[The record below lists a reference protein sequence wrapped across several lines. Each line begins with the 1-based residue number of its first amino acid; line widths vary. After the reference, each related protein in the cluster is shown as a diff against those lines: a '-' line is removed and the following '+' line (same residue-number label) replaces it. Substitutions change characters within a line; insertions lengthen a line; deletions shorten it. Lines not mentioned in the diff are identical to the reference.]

1 MSFMWY
7 NFSRIILRN
16 RLVILI
22 VLGLITAFM
31 AYRVQF
37 VSMSYQLAQMLPKS
51 DKTYIEYESFKN
63 TFGKDGSIVVVGIDN
78 ENLFQLDNYNAWYD
92 LTHHIKNISVDFK
105 LNKKDTVMNGVE
117 EALSV
122 ANLFALSKNSLEKK
136 FDFEQIIKQKPKT
149 QAELDRLRK
158 KIYSQPFYNGY
169 LFTDTT
175 NTSVIAITLN
185 ATVLDSKYR
194 IELFEKI
201 DREVSVF
208 ENKTGIKV
216 HKSGLPY
223 IRANSTTKVK
233 DEIIIFL
240 ALSIFITSFIL
251 YLFFRSFKATIYSM
265 LVVTVGVVWSVGIQ
279 SLFGYKV
286 TILTGLIPPLII
298 VIGIPN
304 CIFLLN
310 KYHSEYKNHGNQIKA
325 LSRVIQKIG
334 NAIFLTNTTTALGF
348 ATFIFTK
355 SEILIEFGILAAI
368 DIFVVFILSILI
380 IPIVFSFLKAPK
392 DRHTK
397 HLENKLMVKIVDFL
411 EYLVK
416 YQRKAVYITT
426 IIIIGLSLYGVSLI
440 TTTGNII
447 DDLPK
452 NDPIVED
459 LKFFEKSFNGV
470 MPFEI
475 VIDTKKKNGV
485 FADNGKALYKIQKL
499 QRELANYA
507 EFSKPLSITEAIK
520 FSYQAYKKGNPK
532 YYILPAASELKRLKQ
547 YVNNDSRTNRFSSF
561 IDKENQITRVSFQM
575 ADIGTQEMDLLLNE
589 IRPKIDVIFPPQDY
603 NVTLTGTSV
612 VFLKGTNYLVENLLT
627 SLILAII
634 LIASLMSILFS
645 SVRMVL
651 VSLLPNLLPLLI
663 TAGLMGYFGIP
674 IKPSTILIFSIA
686 FGISVDDTIH
696 FLAKYRQELKQQKWN
711 IKEAVYL
718 ALRETGVSM
727 IYTSIILFFG
737 FGVFTVSSFGGTI
750 ALGILVSI
758 TLVFAMMADLILL
771 PSLLLSLDQSLTT
784 KAFKKEPLI
793 EILDEEEDI
802 DIDEL
807 EVRPIKHQDLE
818 I

>member
-1 MSFMWY
+1 MWVK
-7 NFSRIILRN
+7 FSRLILRN
-16 RLVILI
+16 RLLILI
-22 VLGLITAFM
+22 VLGFATAFL

-51 DKTYIEYESFKN
+51 DSTYVEYQIFKS
-63 TFGKDGSIVVVGIDN
+63 TFGKDGSIVVVGINNDD
-78 ENLFQLDNYNAWYD
+78 LFQLDNFNAWYD
-92 LTHHIKNISVDFK
+92 LTYSIKNIKVKFNVD
-105 LNKKDTVMNGVE
+105 KKDTLVNGVD

-122 ANLFALSKNSLEKK
+122 ANCYTLIKNKTEKR
-136 FDFEQIIKQKPKT
+136 FDFEQIVKQNPKT
-149 QAELDRLRK
+149 QVELDSLK
-158 KIYSQPFYNGY
+158 EVLYNHPFYEGY
-169 LFTDTT
+169 LFTDSTATT
-175 NTSVIAITLN
+175 LIAITLDTN
-185 ATVLDSKYR
+185 VLDSKYR
-194 IELFEKI
+194 NELFEKI
-201 DREVSVF
+201 DAEVLKF
-208 ENKTGIKV
+208 HEKTGIKI

-233 DEIIIFL
+233 DEILIFL
-240 ALSIFITSFIL
+240 VLSILITSFIL

-265 LVVTVGVVWSVGIQ
+265 LVVTVGVIWSVGIQ
-279 SLFGYKV
+279 SLFGYKI

-310 KYHSEYKNHGNQIKA
+310 KYHSEYKTHGNQIKA
-325 LSRVIQKIG
+325 LSQVIQKIG

-355 SEILIEFGILAAI
+355 SAILIEFGILAAI
-368 DIFVVFILSILI
+368 DIFLVFVLSILI
-380 IPIVFSFLKAPK
+380 IPIIFSFLNPPK
-392 DRHTK
+392 KRHTK
-397 HLENKLMVKIVDFL
+397 HLENKLMVKIVGFL

-416 YQRKAVYITT
+416 YQRRAVYITT
-426 IIIIGLSLYGVSLI
+426 VIVVALSIYGVSLI

-485 FADNGKALYKIQKL
+485 FADNGKTLYKIQKL
-499 QRELANYA
+499 QRELSEYK

-520 FSYQAYKKGNPK
+520 FSYQSYKKGKPK
-532 YYILPAASELKRLKQ
+532 FYILPPATELKKLKK
-547 YVNNDSRTNRFSSF
+547 YVKNDERKNNFSSF
-561 IDKENQITRVSFQM
+561 IDKENQVTRVSFQM
-575 ADIGTQEMDLLLNE
+575 ADIGSKEMDILLNE
-589 IRPKIDVIFPPQDY
+589 IRPKIDSILPPKEY
-603 NVTLTGTSV
+603 NVSLTGTSV
-612 VFLKGTNYLVENLLT
+612 MFLKGTNYLVENLLT
-627 SLILAII
+627 SLTLAII
-634 LIASLMSILFS
+634 LIASLMSVLFS

-651 VSLLPNLLPLLI
+651 VSLIPNLLPLLT
-663 TAGLMGYFGIP
+663 TAGLMGFFGIP

-696 FLAKYRQELKQQKWN
+696 FLAKYRQELKHRKWN
-711 IKEAVYL
+711 IRESVHL

-737 FGVFTVSSFGGTI
+737 FGVFTVSSFGGTV
-750 ALGILVSI
+750 ALGVLVSV
-758 TLVFAMMADLILL
+758 TLLFAMMADLVLL
-771 PSLLLSLDQSLTT
+771 PSLLLSLDKALTT

-793 EILDEEEDI
+793 EIFDEEEDI
-802 DIDEL
+802 DLDEL
-807 EVRPIKHQDLE
+807 EVKPIKHQELDT
-818 I
+818 

>member
-1 MSFMWY
+1 MWY
-7 NFSRIILRN
+7 RFSTIILRN
-16 RLVILI
+16 RLIILI
-22 VLGLITAFM
+22 TLGLVTAFM

-51 DKTYIEYESFKN
+51 DKTHIEYQQFKS
-63 TFGKDGSIVVVGIDN
+63 TFGKDGSIVVAGIASKK
-78 ENLFQLDNYNAWYD
+78 LFELSNFNAWYT
-92 LTHHIKNISVDFK
+92 LTHNIKNISVDFN
-105 LNKKDTVMNGVE
+105 LNGKDTTMNGVE
-117 EALSV
+117 EALSL
-122 ANLFALSKNSLEKK
+122 ANSYTLLRNKKEKR
-136 FDFEQIIKQKPKT
+136 FDLDQIVKQNPKT
-149 QAELDRLRK
+149 QSELDSLK
-158 KIYSQPFYNGY
+158 KVLYNHPFYNGY
-169 LFTDTT
+169 LFTDSTSTT
-175 NTSVIAITLN
+175 LIAITLN
-185 ATVLDSKYR
+185 TTVLDSKYR
-194 IELFEKI
+194 NELFEKI
-201 DREVSVF
+201 DSEVLVF
-208 ENKTGIKV
+208 EEKTGIKV

-233 DEIIIFL
+233 DEILIFL

-325 LSRVIQKIG
+325 LSRVIRKIC

-380 IPIVFSFLKAPK
+380 IPIIFSFLKAPK
-392 DRHTK
+392 ERHTK
-397 HLENKLMVKIVDFL
+397 HLENKAMVKIVGVL

-416 YQRKAVYITT
+416 HQRKPVYIVTV
-426 IIIIGLSLYGVSLI
+426 IIIGLSIYGVSLI

-459 LKFFEKSFNGV
+459 LKFFETSFNGV

-499 QRELANYA
+499 QRELAKYK
-507 EFSKPLSITEAIK
+507 EFSKPLSVTEAIK

-532 YYILPAASELKRLKQ
+532 FYILPPATELKKLKK
-547 YVNNDSRTNRFSSF
+547 YVKNDNRKNSFSSF
-561 IDKENQITRVSFQM
+561 IDSNYQITRVSFQM
-575 ADIGTQEMDLLLNE
+575 ADIGTKEMDILLNE
-589 IRPKIDVIFPPQDY
+589 IRPKIDDIFTPQEY
-603 NVTLTGTSV
+603 NVSVTGTSV

-627 SLILAII
+627 SLTLAII
-634 LIASLMSILFS
+634 LIASLMSVLFS

-651 VSLLPNLLPLLI
+651 VSLVPNLLPLLI
-663 TAGLMGYFGIP
+663 TAGLMGFFGIP

-696 FLAKYRQELKQQKWN
+696 FLAKYRQELKQQQWN

-718 ALRETGVSM
+718 ALQETGVSM

-750 ALGILVSI
+750 ALGILVSV

-771 PSLLLSLDQSLTT
+771 PSLLLSLDKALTT

-802 DIDEL
+802 DLDELQIKPTKNKEL
-807 EVRPIKHQDLE
+807 EV
-818 I
+818 

>member
-1 MSFMWY
+1 MWY
-7 NFSRIILRN
+7 KFSRVILRN

-22 VLGLITAFM
+22 VLGVITAFM
-31 AYRVQF
+31 TYRIQF

-51 DKTYIEYESFKN
+51 DQTYIEYQNFKT
-63 TFGKDGSIVVVGIDN
+63 TFGKDGSVVLVGIDN
-78 ENLFQLDNYNAWYD
+78 ENIFKLSNYRAWYE
-92 LTHHIKNISVDFK
+92 LTHNLKAISVDFK
-105 LNKKDTVMNGVE
+105 VNKKDTVMRGVE
-117 EALSV
+117 EALSI
-122 ANLFALSKNSLEKK
+122 ANLFTLSKNNKKKRFDLE
-136 FDFEQIIKQKPKT
+136 QLIKRNPNTQK
-149 QAELDRLRK
+149 ELDSLK
-158 KIYSQPFYNGY
+158 QELYNQPFYNGY

-185 ATVLDSKYR
+185 TTVLDSKYR
-194 IELFEKI
+194 NELFEKI
-201 DREVSVF
+201 DSEVLAF
-208 ENKTGIKV
+208 ENKTGIDV

-265 LVVTVGVVWSVGIQ
+265 LVVTIGVIWSVGIQ

-310 KYHSEYKNHGNQIKA
+310 KYHSEYKSHGNKIKA
-325 LSRVIQKIG
+325 LSRVIRKVG

-368 DIFVVFILSILI
+368 DIFVVFLLSILI
-380 IPIVFSFLKAPK
+380 IPVVFSLLKAPK

-397 HLENKLMVKIVDFL
+397 HLENKLMVKIVGFL
-411 EYLVK
+411 EYIVK
-416 YQRKAVYITT
+416 YQRKVVYITT
-426 IIIIGLSLYGVSLI
+426 VIIIGFSIYGVSLI

-459 LKFFEKSFNGV
+459 LKFFETSFNGV

-485 FADNGKALYKIQKL
+485 FANNGKALYKIQKL
-499 QRELANYA
+499 QRELASYN
-507 EFSKPLSITEAIK
+507 EFSKPLSIAEAIK

-532 YYILPAASELKRLKQ
+532 FYILPSATELKKLKK
-547 YVNNDSRTNRFSSF
+547 YVKNDSRKNNFSSF

-575 ADIGTQEMDLLLNE
+575 ADIGTKEMDILLNE
-589 IRPKIDVIFPPQDY
+589 IRPKIDAIFPSQEY
-603 NVTLTGTSV
+603 NVSLTGTSV

-634 LIASLMSILFS
+634 LIASLMSVLFS

-696 FLAKYRQELKQQKWN
+696 FLAKYRQELKQHKWN

-771 PSLLLSLDQSLTT
+771 PSLLLSLDKALTT
-784 KAFKKEPLI
+784 KAFKREPLI

-802 DIDEL
+802 DLNEL
-807 EVRPIKHQDLE
+807 EVRPAKHKELDR
-818 I
+818 

>member
-1 MSFMWY
+1 MWIK
-7 NFSRIILRN
+7 FSRIILRN
-16 RLVILI
+16 RLIILI
-22 VLGLITAFM
+22 VLGLITMFM

-51 DKTYIEYESFKN
+51 DNTHIEYEKFKS
-63 TFGKDGSIVVVGIDN
+63 TFGKDGSIVVAGVN
-78 ENLFQLDNYNAWYD
+78 NNNLFELKNFNAWYD
-92 LTHHIKNISVDFK
+92 LTHNIKNISVDFK
-105 LNKKDTVMNGVE
+105 INKKDTIMGGVV

-122 ANLFALSKNSLEKK
+122 ANIYTLKRNKKEKK
-136 FDFEQIIKQKPKT
+136 FDFEQIIKNKPAS
-149 QAELDRLRK
+149 QLELDSLK
-158 KIYSQPFYNGY
+158 KVLYNHPFYTGY

-175 NTSVIAITLN
+175 NTSIIAITLN
-185 ATVLDSKYR
+185 TTVLDSKYR
-194 IELFEKI
+194 NELFEKI
-201 DREVSVF
+201 DLEVASF
-208 ENKTGIKV
+208 EEKTGIKV

-233 DEIIIFL
+233 DEILIFL
-240 ALSIFITSFIL
+240 VLSVFFTSLIL
-251 YLFFRSFKATIYSM
+251 YLFFRSFKAMIYSM
-265 LVVTVGVVWSVGIQ
+265 LVVIVGVVWSVGIQ

-310 KYHSEYKNHGNQIKA
+310 KYHSEFKKHGNQAKA
-325 LSRVIQKIG
+325 LSRVIQKVG

-355 SEILIEFGILAAI
+355 SEILIEFGILASI
-368 DIFVVFILSILI
+368 DIFIVFILSILI

-397 HLENKLMVKIVDFL
+397 HLENKRMVKAVGLL

-416 YQRKAVYITT
+416 YQRKAVYIVT
-426 IIIIGLSLYGVSLI
+426 IIIIGVSIYGVSLI

-459 LKFFEKSFNGV
+459 LKFFETSFKGV

-475 VIDTKKKNGV
+475 LIDTKTKNGV
-485 FADNGKALYKIQKL
+485 FANNGKVLYKIQKL
-499 QRELANYA
+499 QKELANYK
-507 EFSKPLSITEAIK
+507 EFSKPLSINEAIK
-520 FSYQAYKKGNPK
+520 FAYQAYKKGKPK
-532 YYILPAASELKRLKQ
+532 FYILPPATELKKLQK
-547 YVNNDSRTNRFSSF
+547 YVKNDSKKNSFTSF
-561 IDKENQITRVSFQM
+561 IDSTNQITRISFQM
-575 ADIGTQEMDLLLNE
+575 ADIGTKEMDILLNE
-589 IRPKIDVIFPPQDY
+589 IRPKIDKIFPPQDY
-603 NVTLTGTSV
+603 NVSLTGTSV

-634 LIASLMSILFS
+634 LIASLMSVLFS
-645 SVRMVL
+645 SVKMVL

-663 TAGLMGYFGIP
+663 TAGLMGFFGIP

-696 FLAKYRQELKQQKWN
+696 FLAKYRQELKQHKWN

-718 ALRETGVSM
+718 ALQETGVSM

-750 ALGILVSI
+750 ALGVLVSI
-758 TLVFAMMADLILL
+758 TLVFAMLADLVLL
-771 PSLLLSLDQSLTT
+771 PSLLLSLDKALTT

-793 EILDEEEDI
+793 EILDEEEDV
-802 DIDEL
+802 DLNEL
-807 EVRPIKHQDLE
+807 EVKPIIHKNLE

>member
-1 MSFMWY
+1 
-7 NFSRIILRN
+7 
-16 RLVILI
+16 
-22 VLGLITAFM
+22 
-31 AYRVQF
+31 
-37 VSMSYQLAQMLPKS
+37 
-51 DKTYIEYESFKN
+51 
-63 TFGKDGSIVVVGIDN
+63 
-78 ENLFQLDNYNAWYD
+78 
-92 LTHHIKNISVDFK
+92 
-105 LNKKDTVMNGVE
+105 
-117 EALSV
+117 
-122 ANLFALSKNSLEKK
+122 
-136 FDFEQIIKQKPKT
+136 
-149 QAELDRLRK
+149 
-158 KIYSQPFYNGY
+158 
-169 LFTDTT
+169 
-175 NTSVIAITLN
+175 
-185 ATVLDSKYR
+185 
-194 IELFEKI
+194 
-201 DREVSVF
+201 
-208 ENKTGIKV
+208 
-216 HKSGLPY
+216 
-223 IRANSTTKVK
+223 
-233 DEIIIFL
+233 
-240 ALSIFITSFIL
+240 
-251 YLFFRSFKATIYSM
+251 M

-325 LSRVIQKIG
+325 LSRVIRKIG

-380 IPIVFSFLKAPK
+380 IPIIFSFLKAPK
-392 DRHTK
+392 ERHTK
-397 HLENKLMVKIVDFL
+397 HLENKAMVKIVGVL

-416 YQRKAVYITT
+416 HQRKPVYIVTV
-426 IIIIGLSLYGVSLI
+426 IIIGLSIYGVSLI

-459 LKFFEKSFNGV
+459 LKFFETSFNGV

-499 QRELANYA
+499 QRELAKYK
-507 EFSKPLSITEAIK
+507 EFSKPLSVTEAIK

-532 YYILPAASELKRLKQ
+532 FYILPPATELKKLKK
-547 YVNNDSRTNRFSSF
+547 YVKNDNRKNSFSSF
-561 IDKENQITRVSFQM
+561 IDSNYQITRVSFQM
-575 ADIGTQEMDLLLNE
+575 ADIGTKEMDILLNE
-589 IRPKIDVIFPPQDY
+589 IRPKIDDIFTPQEY
-603 NVTLTGTSV
+603 NVSVTGTSV

-627 SLILAII
+627 SLTLAII
-634 LIASLMSILFS
+634 LIASLMSVLFS

-651 VSLLPNLLPLLI
+651 VSLVPNLLPLLI
-663 TAGLMGYFGIP
+663 TAGLMGFFGIP

-696 FLAKYRQELKQQKWN
+696 FLAKYRQELKQQQWN

-718 ALRETGVSM
+718 ALQETGVSM

-750 ALGILVSI
+750 ALGILVSV

-771 PSLLLSLDQSLTT
+771 PSLLLSLDKALTT

-802 DIDEL
+802 DLDELQIKPTKNKEL
-807 EVRPIKHQDLE
+807 EV
-818 I
+818 